1 MAKITMSTARLKVP
15 ESVTIPFISGDG
27 IGKEITPV
35 CRSVVD
41 AAVRQAYN
49 GNRAIEWLELEAGEQ
64 AFRKTG
70 AYLPDETLRTFREYM
85 VGLKGPLMT
94 PAGRGVR
101 SLNVVL
107 RRALDLYV
115 CQRPI
120 RYFYG
125 IDSPVRYPERID
137 VCIFREN
144 TEDVYAGIEWPS
156 GSEAAGKLG
165 DFLEKELKETKI
177 RFPKTSAYGLKP
189 VSREGTERLIR
200 SAIRF
205 ALSHNRRTITLVHNG
220 NIMKYTE
227 GAFCN
232 WAYELA
238 EREFGDYLSSGRLVL
253 TGITCDAF
261 LREAIL
267 HPEEFGIIATLN
279 LNGDYISDIFAA
291 QVGGVGFAPS
301 GNLNYETGHGIFEV
315 THGVASNIEG
325 RNIANPSSMVLAGAM
340 MLEYLGWNEASRLI
354 ITAMERTLRKG
365 ICTADAAESVK
376 HRRCVGTAEFGEAL
390 IDNLRPTVSRP

>member
-177 RFPKTSAYGLKP
+177 RFPKTSA
-189 VSREGTERLIR
+189 
-200 SAIRF
+200 
-205 ALSHNRRTITLVHNG
+205 
-220 NIMKYTE
+220 
-227 GAFCN
+227 
-232 WAYELA
+232 
-238 EREFGDYLSSGRLVL
+238 
-253 TGITCDAF
+253 
-261 LREAIL
+261 
-267 HPEEFGIIATLN
+267 
-279 LNGDYISDIFAA
+279 
-291 QVGGVGFAPS
+291 
-301 GNLNYETGHGIFEV
+301 
-315 THGVASNIEG
+315 
-325 RNIANPSSMVLAGAM
+325 
-340 MLEYLGWNEASRLI
+340 
-354 ITAMERTLRKG
+354 
-365 ICTADAAESVK
+365 
-376 HRRCVGTAEFGEAL
+376 
-390 IDNLRPTVSRP
+390 

>member
-1 MAKITMSTARLKVP
+1 MSTARLKVP

-101 SLNVVL
+101 SLNVAL

-267 HPEEFGIIATLN
+267 HPEEFGVIATLN

-315 THGVASNIEG
+315 THGVASDIEG

>member
-1 MAKITMSTARLKVP
+1 MSTDRLKVP

-267 HPEEFGIIATLN
+267 HPEEFGVIATLN

-315 THGVASNIEG
+315 THGVASDIEG

>member
-1 MAKITMSTARLKVP
+1 MSTAGLKVP

-101 SLNVVL
+101 SLNVAL

-267 HPEEFGIIATLN
+267 HPEEFGVIATLN

-315 THGVASNIEG
+315 THGVASDIEG

>member
-1 MAKITMSTARLKVP
+1 MAKITMSTAGLKVP

-101 SLNVVL
+101 SLNVAL

-177 RFPKTSAYGLKP
+177 RFPRTSAYGLKP

-267 HPEEFGIIATLN
+267 HPEEFGVIATLN

-315 THGVASNIEG
+315 THGVASDIEG

>member
-1 MAKITMSTARLKVP
+1 MSTAGLKVP

-101 SLNVVL
+101 SLNVAL

-177 RFPKTSAYGLKP
+177 RFPRTSAYGLKP

-267 HPEEFGIIATLN
+267 HPEEFGVIATLN

-315 THGVASNIEG
+315 THGVASDIEG

>member
-1 MAKITMSTARLKVP
+1 MSTGGLKVP

-49 GNRAIEWLELEAGEQ
+49 GNRSIEWLELEAGEQ

-101 SLNVVL
+101 SLNVAL

-165 DFLEKELKETKI
+165 EFLEKELKETKI

-267 HPEEFGIIATLN
+267 HPEEFGVIATLN

-315 THGVASNIEG
+315 THGVASDIEG

-340 MLEYLGWNEASRLI
+340 MLEYLGWNEASRLV

>member
-1 MAKITMSTARLKVP
+1 
-15 ESVTIPFISGDG
+15 
-27 IGKEITPV
+27 
-35 CRSVVD
+35 
-41 AAVRQAYN
+41 
-49 GNRAIEWLELEAGEQ
+49 
-64 AFRKTG
+64 
-70 AYLPDETLRTFREYM
+70 
-85 VGLKGPLMT
+85 
-94 PAGRGVR
+94 
-101 SLNVVL
+101 
-107 RRALDLYV
+107 
-115 CQRPI
+115 
-120 RYFYG
+120 
-125 IDSPVRYPERID
+125 
-137 VCIFREN
+137 
-144 TEDVYAGIEWPS
+144 
-156 GSEAAGKLG
+156 
-165 DFLEKELKETKI
+165 
-177 RFPKTSAYGLKP
+177 
-189 VSREGTERLIR
+189 
-200 SAIRF
+200 
-205 ALSHNRRTITLVHNG
+205 
-220 NIMKYTE
+220 MKYTE

>member
-1 MAKITMSTARLKVP
+1 MSTDRLKVP

-101 SLNVVL
+101 SLNVAL

-267 HPEEFGIIATLN
+267 HPEEFGVIATLN

-315 THGVASNIEG
+315 THGVASDIEG

>member
-101 SLNVVL
+101 SLNVAL

-267 HPEEFGIIATLN
+267 HPEEFGVIATLN

-315 THGVASNIEG
+315 THGVASDIEG

>member
-267 HPEEFGIIATLN
+267 HPEEFGVIATLN

-315 THGVASNIEG
+315 THGVASDIEG

>member
-1 MAKITMSTARLKVP
+1 MSTAGLKVP

>member
-1 MAKITMSTARLKVP
+1 MSTARLKVP

-267 HPEEFGIIATLN
+267 HPEEFGVIATLN

-315 THGVASNIEG
+315 THGVASDIEG